1 MQGLQHNFPL
11 EHHSSAN
18 LGMVNTHM
26 SDCLVTPHAVHM
38 WGAVGQRSWYS
49 KSWLDHLGY
58 EPQGGQNFL
67 YPGSPSLLYN
77 GHWVSF
83 PGGKMA
89 EAWL

>member
-1 MQGLQHNFPL
+1 
-11 EHHSSAN
+11 
-18 LGMVNTHM
+18 
-26 SDCLVTPHAVHM
+26 M